1 MAEQNWSYIK
11 LDEKG
16 EIKRCPMNDSKGK
29 ITGKFV
35 INLPAYF
42 DEHPEERKR
51 LGWIKHIQ
59 HTPKEIDYNKQ
70 TQYLQWSY
78 KQIDE
83 FTIEDVC
90 EVIDKTEEMLL
101 LEEINEAVGYSG
113 GGIVWAGLEG
123 EF

>member
-1 MAEQNWSYIK
+1 
-11 LDEKG
+11 
-16 EIKRCPMNDSKGK
+16 MNDSKGE

-59 HTPKEIDYNKQ
+59 HTPKEIDYNRQ

-101 LEEINEAVGYSG
+101 LEEINEAVGHGG

>member
-1 MAEQNWSYIK
+1 MAEQNRSYVK

-16 EIKRCPMNDSKGK
+16 EIKRCPMNDSKGE

-51 LGWIKHIQ
+51 LGWIKRIQ
-59 HTPKEIDYNKQ
+59 HTPKEIDYNRQ

-101 LEEINEAVGYSG
+101 LEEINEAVGYGG
-113 GGIVWAGLEG
+113 GGIAFVGVEG

>member
-1 MAEQNWSYIK
+1 MKEYSYIK
-11 LDEKG
+11 LEDGKIKNLPSQDPNG
-16 EIKRCPMNDSKGK
+16 EILVGRHVMNLKEWM
-29 ITGKFV
+29 
-35 INLPAYF
+35 
-42 DEHPEERKR
+42 DENPEERKR
-51 LGWIKHIQ
+51 LGWIKRIHVD
-59 HTPKEIDYNKQ
+59 TREIEYNKQ

-101 LEEINEAVGYSG
+101 LEEINEAIGPFV
-113 GGIVWAGLEG
+113 GGIAFVGAEG